1 MNDTIKVFHTGFD
14 IIETPDLKRGRANAD
29 FGQGFYVSSDEGF
42 SRRWAR
48 YRKGQTTY
56 INSYALDLSGLKIRR
71 FQRDEDW
78 FSYLYDNR
86 HHKEDRYQDY
96 DLIIGPIANDT
107 IYDTFG
113 IITSGIL
120 SKQEAMKLLMIGPS
134 YEQIV
139 LKSKKAADHL
149 KFESYITLSY
159 EEAISYRDLVL
170 KEQEAYQKQFTE
182 VMKTF

>member
-29 FGQGFYVSSDEGF
+29 FGQGFYVSSDEAF

-48 YRKGQTTY
+48 YRKGQTTC
-56 INSYALDLSGLKIRR
+56 INSYALDLNGLKIRR

-78 FSYLYDNR
+78 FSYLFDNR

-120 SKQEAMKLLMIGPS
+120 DREQAMELLLLGKEYRQIVLKTPKSLEQLSFLS
-134 YEQIV
+134 YEQI
-139 LKSKKAADHL
+139 S
-149 KFESYITLSY
+149 
-159 EEAISYRDLVL
+159 EEEICSYRALVL
-170 KEQEAYQKQFTE
+170 KEQEEYQRQFTE
-182 VMKTF
+182 RMKEF